1 LLVGLNL
8 IPQLTPKRIRV
19 LFSRFETFGEIWA
32 APASALR
39 EVFGSSVLAEG
50 IASARNDAAI
60 DAELSAS
67 EDAGVRIVTLVE
79 PEYPALLREIEDP
92 PIVLYVRGEVKID
105 TARTIAVVGT
115 RRSTRYGKMIAARF
129 ASQLAMKGI
138 TVVSGLAAG
147 IDAAAHQGTLDVGG
161 RTVAVLGC
169 GVDVVYP
176 KRNEALYERIAAA
189 GTILSEYP
197 MGTRPAKWTFPQ
209 RNRIISGLSR
219 GVIVV
224 QAPERSGALITARLA
239 AEQGREVFAI
249 PGNITSATSA
259 GTNRLIKDG
268 ATLTEGIDDVLAE
281 FPDLRRIRDAAPAAD
296 AKAEN
301 LSDRERAVY
310 DLVRLEP
317 IHIDDIIA
325 RGDLSPTEASHILL
339 VLQLEGLIEE
349 VEGGRYIRKP

>member
-1 LLVGLNL
+1 LVGLNL
-8 IPQLTPKRIRV
+8 IPQLTPRRIRA
-19 LFSRFETFGEIWA
+19 LFSRFETFESIWA
-32 APASALR
+32 APASKIR

-50 IASARNDAAI
+50 IASARSESAI
-60 DAELSAS
+60 DAELTAS
-67 EDAGVRIVTLVE
+67 EKAGVRIVTLIE

-92 PIVLYVRGEVKID
+92 PIVLYVRGEVEID
-105 TARTIAVVGT
+105 TARAIAVVGT
-115 RRSTRYGKMIAARF
+115 RRSTRYGKLIAARF

-138 TVVSGLAAG
+138 TVISGLAAG
-147 IDAAAHQGTLDVGG
+147 IDAAAHQGALDVGG

-176 KRNEALYERIAAA
+176 KRNAALYERIAAE
-189 GTILSEYP
+189 GTLISEYP

-209 RNRIISGLSR
+209 RNRILSGISR

-239 AEQGREVFAI
+239 AEQGREVFAV
-249 PGNITSATSA
+249 PGNITSATST

-268 ATLTEGIDDVLAE
+268 AALAEGIDDVLAE
-281 FPDLRRIRDAAPAAD
+281 FPDLRRIRDVVPEAD
-296 AKAEN
+296 GGELN
-301 LSDRERAVY
+301 LPERDRLVY

-325 RGDLSPTEASHILL
+325 RGDLSPTEASHTLL